1 MDYFIL
7 NYTKLSIYPL
17 NNCISFKDQNFN
29 VNYYSLKNFK
39 NFQLVVAD
47 KIVDKFEIRKEDYAF
62 FTHIEVEIFKEKKIN
77 LFI

>member
-17 NNCISFKDQNFN
+17 NNCISFKDKNFN
-29 VNYYSLKNFK
+29 VNYYPLKNFK

-47 KIVDKFEIRKEDYAF
+47 KIIDKFEIRKEDYAF
-62 FTHIEVEIFKEKKIN
+62 FKHF
-77 LFI
+77 